1 MDAVMNSLAPL
12 DHVDAA
18 PSTIAAAIGMRA
30 ALHPDRAA
38 IFSAGRPPLSFGCLE
53 LAVRKIGGD
62 LRAAGAGPAT
72 RIGVMLPHGPDAA
85 VAAIAVAAHAI
96 CYPLNP
102 ALNQSELEVELRR
115 AGLDMVLVEERAAAR
130 FAALAS
136 AVTLLHLRAIAGSPY
151 EIQVRAAAG
160 FSATLHSE
168 TPTDRSVAV
177 IQTSSGSTG
186 MPKHVLVTHGNLFD
200 VAGKLRDWY
209 GVGENDRSA
218 CLLPVSSPL
227 GFKLTLL
234 APLLLGSAAV
244 ITQKQKAEDFI
255 AWAGDHDPTWF
266 FAPPPYLNAM
276 LDRLRTTGARELRHS
291 LRFIV
296 SGGTPVPDRMRSE
309 LETILGVPCLEQ
321 YGSRESGPITANR
334 APPGRRK
341 FGTVGP
347 ATSDVAIVDEA
358 GVVLPPGQIG
368 AVVVR
373 GKGVSPGY
381 IESLPAGSDTV
392 TGGRPANQWM
402 QTGDVGLVD
411 EDGFLSIVGR
421 AKQIINRGGEKIAP
435 AEVER
440 AILAHPLVRE
450 AAVFGVPHPRL
461 GEGVVAAVVVK
472 ADAGIAPHDLQ
483 EFLFERLAPHKIPQ
497 RIELVRELP
506 RSKAGKIELARLQE
520 LFRVRDRDVEP
531 ARGNLEALIAGVW
544 ERLLKRADIDPDDN
558 FFDLGG
564 DSLLATTMLLDVEA
578 LTKRPI
584 SPAALQAN
592 WTVRHIVNVLLRDM
606 PAETDLV
613 VPAKA
618 GAGTPFFF
626 CHGDYRDR
634 GIYAFRLVDML
645 EHDGPVYLLNHYC
658 DFSRPGDDRLED
670 MARLYVS
677 KLLAIQPNGNFR
689 IGGYCLGGIVAWEI
703 ARQIEE
709 AGRRVEFVVLID
721 SPSLNGH
728 RGLRAANTILL
739 AASRGVPRRLGRRVE
754 RSGMWAIWVTMRS
767 RPFMWS
773 ALEKLSRYTS
783 AKWRPADEA
792 RTARW
797 DDYRRLSN
805 YIPPPLETALHCL
818 VCAGNAG
825 RLDFRAANWRRL
837 VSSLHVKVIP
847 GDHHS
852 CVTTFGNAVAAELQD
867 ILRRA

>member
-1 MDAVMNSLAPL
+1 
-12 DHVDAA
+12 
-18 PSTIAAAIGMRA
+18 
-30 ALHPDRAA
+30 
-38 IFSAGRPPLSFGCLE
+38 
-53 LAVRKIGGD
+53 
-62 LRAAGAGPAT
+62 
-72 RIGVMLPHGPDAA
+72 ML
-85 VAAIAVAAHAI
+85 
-96 CYPLNP
+96 
-102 ALNQSELEVELRR
+102 
-115 AGLDMVLVEERAAAR
+115 LVEERAAAR
-130 FAALAS
+130 FAAVAS
-136 AVTLLHLRAIAGSPY
+136 AATLLHLRTIADSSY
-151 EIQVRAAAG
+151 EMQVRAAAG
-160 FSATLHSE
+160 SSAIPHSQ
-168 TPTDRSVAV
+168 TPTNRSVAV

-234 APLLLGSAAV
+234 APLLLGSGAV
-244 ITQKQKAEDFI
+244 ITQKQKAEDFL

-276 LDRLRTTGARELRHS
+276 LDRLRATGARGLQHS
-291 LRFIV
+291 VRFIV

-321 YGSRESGPITANR
+321 YGSRESGPITANH

-347 ATSDVAIVDEA
+347 ATPDVAVVDETGA
-358 GVVLPPGQIG
+358 LLPPGQLG

-373 GKGVSPGY
+373 GKGISPGY
-381 IESLPAGSDTV
+381 IESLPTGSDTV
-392 TGGRPANQWM
+392 PDGRLANQWL
-402 QTGDVGLVD
+402 QTGDLGLID
-411 EDGFLSIVGR
+411 KDGFLSIVGR

-435 AEVER
+435 AEVEN
-440 AILAHPLVRE
+440 AVLAHPLVRE

-472 ADAGIAPHDLQ
+472 VEADIAPHDLQ
-483 EFLFERLAPHKIPQ
+483 EFLFERLAPYKIPQ
-497 RIELVRELP
+497 RIELVRDLP
-506 RSKAGKIELARLQE
+506 RTKAGKVDLTRLKE
-520 LFRVRDRDVEP
+520 LFSIRDREVAP
-531 ARGNLEALIAGVW
+531 ARGNLEALIVGVW

-584 SPAALQAN
+584 PPASLQAT
-592 WTVRHIVNVLLRDM
+592 WTVRHIVDVLLRDM

-613 VPAKA
+613 VLAKA
-618 GAGTPFFF
+618 GAATPFFF

-634 GIYAFRLVDML
+634 GIYAFRLVDMI
-645 EHDGPVYLLNHYC
+645 EHGGPVYLLNHYC
-658 DFSRPGDDRLED
+658 DFSKPGDNRLED
-670 MARLYVS
+670 IARLYVS
-677 KLLAIQPNGNFR
+677 KLLAIQPSGSFR

-703 ARQIEE
+703 ARQLEE

-728 RGLRAANTILL
+728 RGLRAANKILL
-739 AASRGVPRRLGRRVE
+739 AVSRGVTRRLGRRIE
-754 RSGMWAIWVTMRS
+754 RSGMWAIWVTVRS

-792 RTARW
+792 RPPRW

-805 YIPPPLETALHCL
+805 YIPPALETTLHCL

-837 VSSLHVKVIP
+837 VSSLRVKVVP

-867 ILRRA
+867 TLQRGS